1 MRLSSLRYACA
12 AVVTASMLTLPPPA
26 AAAPE
31 PEGPEGQAQTLG
43 AVLGRLQKLYADSES
58 ATDAYNTAAEE
69 LKAQRKEV
77 RSLDR
82 RLTKARKDLT
92 VSRRQAGL
100 IAREQY
106 QNGTFSPYVRLL
118 LARDPQ
124 AALDQGQVLR
134 RAAGNRAA
142 AVERFAADTKR
153 IGVLSGA
160 GRKALDRQLTLA
172 AKAKDRRTTVRQR
185 LQAVEELL
193 STLSEEQLEELTEIQ
208 LADATEAQR
217 ELLDSGTLGGGAGG
231 TDDGKPPASASR
243 PGNRAVSYGLD
254 QRGKPYRAG
263 AAGPKAYDA
272 SGLTQR
278 AWRAAGRKLPRA
290 AGAQWRE
297 LPHVSLKR
305 LRPGDLVVYKPD
317 AAHVA
322 LYLGDGRALEAS
334 PSGKKVRVVPVAVRP
349 LLGAV
354 RPDGRTA
361 RGDS

>member
-1 MRLSSLRYACA
+1 MRLPSIRYACV
-12 AVVTASMLTLPPPA
+12 AVVTASVLALPYPPPTA
-26 AAAPE
+26 VAAPE
-31 PEGPEGQAQTLG
+31 PEGPEGQAQSLG

-58 ATDAYNTAAEE
+58 ATDAYNTADEE

-82 RLTKARKDLT
+82 RLTKARKNLT
-92 VSRRQAGL
+92 LSRRQAGL

-106 QNGTFSPYVRLL
+106 QNAAFSPYVRLL

-142 AVERFAADTKR
+142 AVERLAADTKR

-172 AKAKDRRTTVRQR
+172 AKAKQRRTTVKQR
-185 LQAVEELL
+185 LQDVEELL
-193 STLSEEQLEELTEIQ
+193 SSLSEEQLAALNEIQ

-217 ELLDSGTLGGGAGG
+217 ELLDAGTLGDGAN
-231 TDDGKPPASASR
+231 DDGKPPAPASR
-243 PGNRAVSYGLD
+243 PGNRAVSYALD

-263 AAGPKAYDA
+263 SAGPKAYDA

-278 AWRAAGRKLPRA
+278 AWRAAGRKLPRT
-290 AGAQWRE
+290 AGGQWRE

-322 LYLGDGRALEAS
+322 LYLGDGRALESS
-334 PSGKKVRVVPVAVRP
+334 PSGKKVRVVPVAARP

-354 RPDGRTA
+354 RPDGRK
-361 RGDS
+361 